1 MQTIAIVPEEQVLV
15 EEKPA
20 VVEPLADLEE
30 RLLELFN
37 DPTIE
42 QEELEQRTSEMM
54 SNYSHSA
61 KDWQKY
67 CFFSDLH
74 YTRNLVSTNNK
85 FEMIIVCW
93 KAGQMSRIHN
103 HAGSNCWLGVLQG
116 AAVERLYTKVQ
127 DGKVICEKLYPS
139 QPGCCPDLRLDKTT
153 VIQPGEVGYI
163 HDRMG
168 LHSIA
173 SPPSADTVSLHVY
186 APPISVAT
194 LFDPDSNAVVQRT
207 PGFYSV
213 GGKRLC

>member
-1 MQTIAIVPEEQVLV
+1 MQTAALISEGVSVM
-15 EEKPA
+15 EKPQP
-20 VVEPLADLEE
+20 VEPLATLEE

-37 DPTIE
+37 DPTVE
-42 QEELEQRTSEMM
+42 QDELEQGVSAML
-54 SNYSHSA
+54 SNYSQTS

-74 YTRNLVSTNNK
+74 YTRNLVSTNGK

-127 DGKVICEKLYPS
+127 DGQIICEQRFPS
-139 QPGCCPDLRLDKTT
+139 QPGCCPDLRLEKTT

-173 SPPSADTVSLHVY
+173 APPSADSVSLHIY
-186 APPISVAT
+186 SPPISVAT
-194 LFDPDSNAVVQRT
+194 LFDPDINSVVQRT